1 MNRQVVS
8 SASAAARLQHAGV
21 WLAAHGSRGALVV
34 APSRGA
40 GDELV
45 RGLAASGCDFFGVHR
60 STPTLLALELATPQ
74 LAAMGRLPVT
84 SLSLE
89 ALAARAASLSAARLE
104 SLGAVVGYPGFPRVL
119 SRTLNEL
126 GGVGVSPADLAQ
138 HGPGCRDLVELWTH
152 YIDEMDRSR
161 AWEGDELALADRMMV
176 WETAAASASAGH
188 ELAKLPLLLLD
199 VVPDTPAEGSL
210 WRVLAGLSPAVLATV
225 PGGDPRTDALIG
237 ALEVELTSL
246 DEQQPQASSRLE
258 AVRRQVF
265 SLAVPDQIVADDGSL
280 EIIAAP
286 GEGRE
291 AVEIARRAHELAL
304 QGVPFDGM
312 AILLREPGSYLGL
325 VEEALHRAGIPAW
338 FTRGTVRPDPAGRA
352 LLTLLHCAAEGL
364 SATRFAEYLSL
375 GQVPRAPATATVEV
389 EVPWVEPDGEQLVFK
404 TLRPA
409 RSAATE
415 DPGDGEGE
423 ADESEQPV
431 LAGTLRAPR
440 HWERLLVDAAVV
452 GGHDRWVRRLTG
464 LRAEFE
470 QRLADLD
477 DGDEGTSEH
486 LARQIEDLANLERYA
501 LPLIECL
508 AALPEQAS
516 WGSWIHELSGLATRA
531 LRRPERVLAI
541 LAELEPMEKVDEV
554 GMNEVIRVL
563 EERLTVLRSEPEGH
577 RYGKV
582 FVATIDE
589 ARGRMFDTVFL
600 PGLAE
605 GKFPRR
611 VAEDPLLLDEV
622 RRRLD
627 PRLETRDERAAS
639 ERLLLRI
646 AAGAAHHRLVVSYP
660 TLDALQGRARVPSFY
675 ALDIVRAAEGVLPD
689 SEGLDARARERSDA
703 LMGWPAP
710 SDHRLAI
717 DDAEFD
723 ISYLQRVLAKATAAD
738 RGRARFLLSRND
750 HLARSLRNRY
760 QRWGKSFS
768 SADGIVAPAHAAE
781 RALQAERLRERSYS
795 PTALQNF
802 AACPY
807 KFALSAIHRLR
818 PRDEITSL
826 ERMDPL
832 TRGSLFHDVQYELQC
847 ELRDAGQL
855 PVTAANLETAT
866 QLADEVLDRVA
877 KEYSDRLAPAI
888 ERVWHDEVEG
898 LRTDLR
904 AWIRM
909 VAENEQDWTPTY
921 FEFSFGLG
929 AQAGRDPLSH
939 RDEAVVLD
947 GYRLR
952 GSIDLVEA
960 EVGSGRLRVT
970 DHKTGKPA
978 WKRSLVVDGG
988 EVLQP
993 MLYALAA
1000 EHHLDEPI
1008 VGGRLFYC
1016 TRRGRFE
1023 TREVELNADNRRIAA
1038 GVLNLIDAEI
1048 DRGFLPAAP
1057 KQFGGFGNRGSVCK
1071 WCDYRPVCGP
1081 YEATRVANKD
1091 QEQLKG
1097 LLWLRDQP

>member
-8 SASAAARLQHAGV
+8 SSSAATRLTHAGS
-21 WLAAHGSRGALVV
+21 WLTEHGARGALVV

-45 RGLAASGCDFFGVHR
+45 RKLAAAGCDFFGVHR
-60 STPTLLALELATPQ
+60 STPGLLALELATPQ
-74 LAAMGRLPVT
+74 LAAMGRLPLT
-84 SLSLE
+84 ALSLE
-89 ALAARAASLSAARLE
+89 ALAARAASFSADRLE
-104 SLGAVVGYPGFPRVL
+104 RLGAVAGYPGFPRAL

-126 GGVGVSPADLAQ
+126 GGVGVSPADLGE
-138 HGPGCRDLVELWTH
+138 HGPGCRDLVELWAH
-152 YIDEMDRSR
+152 YIAEMDRSR
-161 AWEGDELALADRMMV
+161 AWEGDDLALADRMMV
-176 WETAAASASAGH
+176 WETAAVSATAGH

-199 VVPDTPAEGSL
+199 VVPDTPAEAAL
-210 WRVLAGLSPAVLATV
+210 WRTLAGLSPEVFATV
-225 PGGDPRTDALIG
+225 PSGDPGTDALVG
-237 ALEVELTSL
+237 ALEVELASL
-246 DEQQPQASSRLE
+246 DGQQPETSSRLE

-265 SLAVPDQIVADDGSL
+265 SLKVPDEIVADDGSL

-304 QGVPFDGM
+304 HGVPFDDM

-325 VEEALHRAGIPAW
+325 VEEALDRAGIPAW

-352 LLTLLHCAAEGL
+352 LLTLLHCASERL

-375 GQVPRAPATATVEV
+375 GQVPRAPAPPSDSV

-404 TLRPA
+404 TLLSTA
-409 RSAATE
+409 RARVEA
-415 DPGDGEGE
+415 PGDAA
-423 ADESEQPV
+423 ADETAEPV

-452 GGHDRWVRRLTG
+452 GGHDRWVRRLAG

-470 QRLADLD
+470 QRVADLD
-477 DGDEGTSEH
+477 DGDDGTREH
-486 LARQIEDLANLERYA
+486 LARQIDGLGNLERYA
-501 LPLIECL
+501 LPLIERL
-508 AALPEQAS
+508 AALPTRAS
-516 WGSWIHELSGLATRA
+516 WGAWIHELRTLATVA
-531 LRRPERVLAI
+531 LRKPDRVLAI

-554 GMNEVIRVL
+554 GLNEVIWVL
-563 EERLTVLRSEPEGH
+563 EERLTLLRSEPEGH
-577 RYGKV
+577 RYGKM

-589 ARGRMFDTVFL
+589 ARGRAFDTVFV

-622 RRRLD
+622 RQRLD
-627 PRLETRDERAAS
+627 PRLETRDDRAAS

-646 AAGAAHHRLVVSYP
+646 AAGAARNRLVVSYP
-660 TLDALQGRARVPSFY
+660 TLDSLQGRARVPSFY

-689 SEGLDARARERSDA
+689 SEGLDARARDRSDA

-723 ISYLQRVLAKATAAD
+723 ISYLQRVLAKASAAD

-760 QRWGKSFS
+760 LRWGKKFS
-768 SADGIVAPAHAAE
+768 GADGIVAPAHATE
-781 RALQAERLRERSYS
+781 RALQANRLRERSYS
-795 PTALQNF
+795 PTALQTF
-802 AACPY
+802 AVCPY
-807 KFALSAIHRLR
+807 KFVLSAIHRLR
-818 PRDEITSL
+818 PRDEITPL

-832 TRGSLFHDVQYELQC
+832 TRGSLFHDVQYALHC
-847 ELRDAGQL
+847 DLRDAEQL
-855 PVTAANLETAT
+855 PVTADNLEAAT
-866 QLADEVLDRVA
+866 RLGDDVLDRVS

-888 ERVWHDEVEG
+888 ERVWRDEVEG

-909 VAENEQDWTPTY
+909 VAENETDWIPTY

-929 AQAGRDPLSH
+929 TQPGRDPRSH
-939 RDEAVVLD
+939 RDEAVVFD

-952 GSIDLVEA
+952 GSIDLLEA
-960 EVGSGRLRVT
+960 ETGSGRLRAT

-978 WKRSLVVDGG
+978 WKRTLVVDGG

-1000 EHHLDEPI
+1000 EHHLDEP
-1008 VGGRLFYC
+1008 VAGGRLFYC

-1023 TREVELNADNRRIAA
+1023 TREVELNADNRRTAER
-1038 GVLNLIDAEI
+1038 VLDLIDAEI

-1057 KQFGGFGNRGSVCK
+1057 KQLAGFGRKSSVCK

-1081 YEATRVANKD
+1081 YEMTRVANKD
-1091 QEQLKG
+1091 QEQLNR
-1097 LLWLRDQP
+1097 LLWLREQP